1 MKKNIINQYSEK
13 DIINANKQVYSK
25 IARTYEGVVFSA
37 DANSRLF
44 LVISDCIKYLRK
56 TKKDLLDF

>member
-25 IARTYEGVVFSA
+25 IARTYEGVDFSA

-44 LVISDCIKYLRK
+44 LVIADCIKYL
-56 TKKDLLDF
+56 DF